1 MCAGKIML
9 HFKGF
14 IIGYYILHRMSFSLL
29 VKEKV
34 KEEKQSPTKRSI

>member
-1 MCAGKIML
+1 MCAEKIML

-14 IIGYYILHRMSFSLL
+14 IIGYYVLHRMSFSLL

-34 KEEKQSPTKRSI
+34 KEEKQSPTD